1 MERTK
6 WTDDLLDQR
15 IAAMDEKFDRQ
26 FDELRTL
33 RAEMRSGFSELRAEM
48 HAGFSELRAE
58 MQGGSSELR
67 AEMHAGFSE
76 LRAEIVALHRQQSF
90 ILTGFAVG
98 LLGLLGAQLF

>member
-15 IAAMDEKFDRQ
+15 IAAMDEKSDRQ

-33 RAEMRSGFSELRAEM
+33 RAEMQAMRAEMHARFSELRAEM

-58 MQGGSSELR
+58 M
-67 AEMHAGFSE
+67 HAGFSE
-76 LRAEIVALHRQQSF
+76 LRAQIVALHRQQSF
-90 ILTGFAVG
+90 ILTGSAVG